1 MFKRY
6 EICSNLT
13 IKTPEWHHW
22 HRSIVCIVNFEHI
35 SHIFLKFL
43 LLTLNKLMLTETDVW
58 KYTMLI
64 SFWSNIEPKLNI
76 KSLKEKND

>member
-6 EICSNLT
+6 KICSNLT
-13 IKTPEWHHW
+13 IKTPERHNLG
-22 HRSIVCIVNFEHI
+22 RSVICIVNFEHI
-35 SHIFLKFL
+35 SHIFRKFL

-64 SFWSNIEPKLNI
+64 SF
-76 KSLKEKND
+76 SLI